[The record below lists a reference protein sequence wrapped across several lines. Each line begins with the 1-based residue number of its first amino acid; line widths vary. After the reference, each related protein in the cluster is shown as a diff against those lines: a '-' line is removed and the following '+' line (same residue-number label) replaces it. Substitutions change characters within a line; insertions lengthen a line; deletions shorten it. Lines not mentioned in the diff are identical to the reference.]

1 MSTVLEGHR
10 HHVPNNSK
18 NVSFDLI
25 EKTIVIPPSQDDI
38 RIRDDT
44 PWDVLYY
51 TAAEYRRI
59 SVDNQKYIDRMNCTY
74 GQSLYSYDPLPI
86 SAPGSD
92 CGNGGRRSSLDS
104 CSRHDVSVDEEGH
117 CFRGLEHMTLRGSRR
132 RKMDIQRAIYAVLEE
147 QDRQRWSSITE
158 PEKELGTIN
167 TELLAQ
173 VYRGFTAINESDAIR
188 LGRKDEASAKAAYED
203 VNRKN
208 NSTTTT
214 VDLPLTQALLL
225 LKEGEASSSSKLSF
239 MTSSALSDSKRRSED
254 TSELDVKE
262 PPPAAQPS
270 PSTATNRRRSSA
282 SRSNRPLFGFFQ
294 RGSARSTA
302 R

>member
-1 MSTVLEGHR
+1 MSTVEGHR
-10 HHVPNNSK
+10 RHGPNGRG
-18 NVSFDLI
+18 VSFDLI
-25 EKTIVIPPSQDDI
+25 KKTIVIPPSHDDI
-38 RIRDDT
+38 RTRDDA

-59 SVDNQKYIDRMNCTY
+59 SDDNQKYIDRMNCTY

-86 SAPGSD
+86 SAPGS
-92 CGNGGRRSSLDS
+92 NGESRRSSLDS

-147 QDRQRWSSITE
+147 QDRQRWSSISE

-188 LGRKDEASAKAAYED
+188 LGRKDEAAAKAAYED
-203 VNRKN
+203 LKRKN
-208 NSTTTT
+208 STT
-214 VDLPLTQALLL
+214 VDLPLSQALLL
-225 LKEGEASSSSKLSF
+225 FKEGESSSSPKLSF
-239 MTSSALSDSKRRSED
+239 MRASTLSDTKGSED
-254 TSELDVKE
+254 TSELELKE
-262 PPPAAQPS
+262 APPAAQS
-270 PSTATNRRRSSA
+270 PASTRTATPNRRRSSA